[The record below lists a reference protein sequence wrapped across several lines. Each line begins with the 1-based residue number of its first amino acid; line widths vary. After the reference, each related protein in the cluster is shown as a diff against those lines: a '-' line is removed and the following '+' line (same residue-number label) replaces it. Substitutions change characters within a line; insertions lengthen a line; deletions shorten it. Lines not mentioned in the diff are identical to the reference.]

1 MIEVKQNN
9 IDRILSRF
17 YGRTQIDTNSEHG
30 IDSSIEDYMDYA
42 EYIFDKRN

>member
-17 YGRTQIDTNSEHG
+17 YGRTQIDTSSEHS

-42 EYIFDKRN
+42 EYISDKRN